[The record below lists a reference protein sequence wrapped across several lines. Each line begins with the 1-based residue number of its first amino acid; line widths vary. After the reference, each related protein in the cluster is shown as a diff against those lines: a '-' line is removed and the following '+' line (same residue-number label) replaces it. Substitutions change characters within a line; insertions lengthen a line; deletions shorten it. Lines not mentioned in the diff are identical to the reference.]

1 MAARPPCRVLALSM
15 PSPSAILETTSLSQ
29 EESKSGMQQACKV
42 VVSVHVIQRCLI
54 CPATLCG
61 CGS

>member
-1 MAARPPCRVLALSM
+1 MAARPPCRVPGLSM

-42 VVSVHVIQRCLI
+42 VVSVIQRCLI